1 MGSPGNGA
9 IDTMVEVCLGLDSE
23 PPTLR
28 RGNAPPSSDRV
39 HVTWDGQS
47 AEPVESLDGVSIPP
61 APVRS
66 TWLDRIVFGLTGALL
81 GALVY
86 CVCFGCTPDKPARAP
101 GPVCSPN
108 VYESRCL

>member
-1 MGSPGNGA
+1 VQLTPWWRCAWGSTPSPQPY
-9 IDTMVEVCLGLDSE
+9 VEV
-23 PPTLR
+23 T
-28 RGNAPPSSDRV
+28 PSSDRV

-66 TWLDRIVFGLTGALL
+66 TWLDRIVFGLTGVLL